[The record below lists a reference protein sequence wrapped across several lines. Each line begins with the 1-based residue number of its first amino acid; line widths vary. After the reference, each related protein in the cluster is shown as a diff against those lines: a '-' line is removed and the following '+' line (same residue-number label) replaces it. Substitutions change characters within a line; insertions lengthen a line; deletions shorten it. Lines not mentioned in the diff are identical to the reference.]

1 MGVASNSPG
10 FRSCK
15 GPCEVRL
22 DAKLEAVNHA
32 GPEPVSAYWRKLGF
46 PAMEITHGPLSDLR
60 YRGQPGRFEL
70 LWSFR

>member
-1 MGVASNSPG
+1 M
-10 FRSCK
+10 
-15 GPCEVRL
+15 RL

-60 YRGQPGRFEL
+60 YRGQPGPFEL